1 MSQVTLYAKAG
12 CRLCDVA
19 IELLKQFNLSLTI
32 TDIESQEELMD
43 RYGLFIPVAL
53 FENGTS
59 LNWPFDAAA
68 IQSQLSA
75 QNSYTG

>member
-59 LNWPFDAAA
+59 LNWPFDAVA

-75 QNSYTG
+75 